1 MREIEL
7 NVVGLESMRE
17 EEEREVTGG
26 IGVIAGGLLVALV
39 ISAIDNWQDIREG
52 LSDGINGRKPRH

>member
-1 MREIEL
+1 MKEIEL

>member
-1 MREIEL
+1 MKEIEL

-26 IGVIAGGLLVALV
+26 LGVIAAGLLVALV

>member
-1 MREIEL
+1 M
-7 NVVGLESMRE
+7 
-17 EEEREVTGG
+17 
-26 IGVIAGGLLVALV
+26 IAGGLLVALV

>member
-1 MREIEL
+1 MKEIEL

-26 IGVIAGGLLVALV
+26 VGLIAGGLIVGLV
-39 ISAIDNWQDIREG
+39 ISVVENWQDIREG

>member
-7 NVVGLESMRE
+7 NVVGLEPMRE

-26 IGVIAGGLLVALV
+26 IGVFAGGLIITLIA
-39 ISAIDNWQDIREG
+39 SAIDNWQDIREG
-52 LSDGINGRKPRH
+52 FSDGINGREPRH